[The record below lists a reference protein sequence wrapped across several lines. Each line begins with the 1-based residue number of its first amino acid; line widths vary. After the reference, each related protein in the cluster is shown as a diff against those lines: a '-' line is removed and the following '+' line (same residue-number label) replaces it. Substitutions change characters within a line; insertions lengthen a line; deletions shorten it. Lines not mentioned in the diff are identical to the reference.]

1 MSSSVEASASVTS
14 ISVDVLEQLAGLA
27 EMPEGC
33 EKRRA
38 LLWLMTDIFLESGVE
53 HDAEDRDF
61 FGELMEEI
69 AFSLERQV
77 REELA
82 RKIAAEAGMPHG
94 LIVRL
99 ANDEI
104 PVARPVLEQ
113 SPVLTDDDLIDISH
127 NRGQDHLFTITKR
140 QELSIRLSTVL
151 AERGN
156 EDVVH
161 SLLQNPTA
169 KLSPDTIDM
178 MASRSQAC
186 ERIQAAL
193 VERDDVPREVLMD
206 LLKHASE
213 KVRKDIKYKLTAA
226 DEMYLDEVVDS
237 LKSEISI
244 SRKSLALE
252 CVDALEQ
259 RNALNEG
266 AILGFLRDNK
276 PMEFLI
282 GLSRLLSIDVKFAL
296 RVIGDRT
303 GQALVVACRAN
314 RISLRGLKK
323 IASSRMTAM
332 PSDPL
337 DLLAMTKMYHR
348 ITEENAQSM
357 MRALRLRNNML
368 VRAPPWGVGLP
379 ASQIVM
385 GLAETKNFSRTG
397 TGLTG
402 GRPGPGEGVFK
413 L

>member
-14 ISVDVLEQLAGLA
+14 ISVDVLVQLAGLA

-33 EKRRA
+33 EERRA

-368 VRAPPWGVGLP
+368 RALPWEVGQP
-379 ASQIVM
+379 AS
-385 GLAETKNFSRTG
+385 
-397 TGLTG
+397 
-402 GRPGPGEGVFK
+402 
-413 L
+413 

>member
-1 MSSSVEASASVTS
+1 
-14 ISVDVLEQLAGLA
+14 
-27 EMPEGC
+27 
-33 EKRRA
+33 
-38 LLWLMTDIFLESGVE
+38 
-53 HDAEDRDF
+53 
-61 FGELMEEI
+61 
-69 AFSLERQV
+69 
-77 REELA
+77 
-82 RKIAAEAGMPHG
+82 
-94 LIVRL
+94 
-99 ANDEI
+99 
-104 PVARPVLEQ
+104 
-113 SPVLTDDDLIDISH
+113 
-127 NRGQDHLFTITKR
+127 
-140 QELSIRLSTVL
+140 VL

-178 MASRSQAC
+178 MASSSQAC

-296 RVIGDRT
+296 RRVIGDRT
-303 GQALVVACRAN
+303 GRALVVACRAN

-368 VRAPPWGVGLP
+368 RALPWGVGQP
-379 ASQIVM
+379 AS
-385 GLAETKNFSRTG
+385 
-397 TGLTG
+397 
-402 GRPGPGEGVFK
+402 
-413 L
+413 

>member
-27 EMPEGC
+27 DVPEDC
-33 EKRRA
+33 EERRA
-38 LLWLMTDIFLESGVE
+38 LLWQMTDFFLGSGVE
-53 HDAEDRDF
+53 HDAGDRDF

-140 QELSIRLSTVL
+140 QELSIRLTTVL

-156 EDVVH
+156 EDVVY

-178 MASRSQAC
+178 MASRSKAC

-314 RISLRGLKK
+314 RISLGGLKK

-348 ITEENAQSM
+348 ITEKNAQSM

-368 VRAPPWGVGLP
+368 RVLPWGVGLP
-379 ASQIVM
+379 ASQIVT
-385 GLAETKNFSRTG
+385 GLAESKNLSRTG

>member
-1 MSSSVEASASVTS
+1 MQPKSPRFTRGTNILKGPPAFRHS
-14 ISVDVLEQLAGLA
+14 IQESYAVARIDTFVLEFTA
-27 EMPEGC
+27 
-33 EKRRA
+33 
-38 LLWLMTDIFLESGVE
+38 WLMTDIFLESGVE

-178 MASRSQAC
+178 MAGSSQAC
-186 ERIQAAL
+186 ERIQVAL

-244 SRKSLALE
+244 SRKCLALE

-276 PMEFLI
+276 PMEL
-282 GLSRLLSIDVKFAL
+282 GERLEGHSRKFFKFFA
-296 RVIGDRT
+296 D
-303 GQALVVACRAN
+303 Q
-314 RISLRGLKK
+314 GLKE
-323 IASSRMTAM
+323 TA
-332 PSDPL
+332 
-337 DLLAMTKMYHR
+337 AR
-348 ITEENAQSM
+348 C
-357 MRALRLRNNML
+357 
-368 VRAPPWGVGLP
+368 G
-379 ASQIVM
+379 
-385 GLAETKNFSRTG
+385 
-397 TGLTG
+397 
-402 GRPGPGEGVFK
+402 
-413 L
+413 

>member
-27 EMPEGC
+27 EMQEGC

-53 HDAEDRDF
+53 HDAENRDF

-113 SPVLTDDDLIDISH
+113 SPVLTDDDLINISH
-127 NRGQDHLFTITKR
+127 NRDQDHIFAITKR
-140 QELSIRLSTVL
+140 AELSIRLSTVL

-156 EDVVH
+156 EDVVR
-161 SLLQNPTA
+161 SLLQNPNA
-169 KLSPDTIDM
+169 KLSPDTIDF
-178 MASRSQAC
+178 MAGRSRAC

-314 RISLRGLKK
+314 RISLRGLKI

-332 PSDPL
+332 SSDPL
-337 DLLAMTKMYHR
+337 DLLAMTKTYHR
-348 ITEENAQSM
+348 ITEENAQST

-368 VRAPPWGVGLP
+368 V
-379 ASQIVM
+379 
-385 GLAETKNFSRTG
+385 K
-397 TGLTG
+397 
-402 GRPGPGEGVFK
+402 
-413 L
+413 